1 MIDARE
7 YLHSIRLADSRIQ
20 LKIQQVQRLKDRL
33 LSVSMPADKE
43 QVSHTK
49 NVEIMAETI
58 AMIVDKQKEIDQENK
73 EITKQK
79 CEVIELTCQMPTE
92 NAQILLDHFLEGKT
106 IMAIGKEHYF
116 SKRQAQR
123 RVKKA
128 LGEFQCLLDEHEKEF
143 LSGHRINTVSPVTI
157 PQYYTPQTDPPE

>member
-79 CEVIELTCQMPTE
+79 M
-92 NAQILLDHFLEGKT
+92 
-106 IMAIGKEHYF
+106 
-116 SKRQAQR
+116 
-123 RVKKA
+123 
-128 LGEFQCLLDEHEKEF
+128 
-143 LSGHRINTVSPVTI
+143 
-157 PQYYTPQTDPPE
+157 